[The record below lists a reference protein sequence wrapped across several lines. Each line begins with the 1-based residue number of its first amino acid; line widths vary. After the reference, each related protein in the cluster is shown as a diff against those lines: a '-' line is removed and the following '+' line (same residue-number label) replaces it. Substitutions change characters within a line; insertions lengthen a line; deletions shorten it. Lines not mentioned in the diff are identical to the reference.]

1 MPKIPL
7 RKIRVK
13 GNIAHVPLN
22 RGYTA
27 IIDAE
32 DVPLV
37 VGYNWTV
44 RVHRDLRYAY
54 RTERQGGKQRRIH
67 MHRVIANTPPN
78 YFTDHRD
85 GDGLNNRRCNL
96 RTADICE
103 NRQNS
108 PAHKTNTSGFKGVQK
123 IKNRDRWLSTIT
135 ARGINYYLGT
145 FKTAEEAHA
154 AYCEAAHRL
163 HGEFARTE

>member
-37 VGYNWTV
+37 AGYNWTV
-44 RVHRDLRYAY
+44 RVIRDLRYAY
-54 RTERQGGKQRRIH
+54 RNERKDGKQRRIH
-67 MHRVIANTPPN
+67 LHQVIAQTPVGME
-78 YFTDHRD
+78 TDHID
-85 GDGLNNRRCNL
+85 GNGLNNRRSNL
-96 RTADICE
+96 RHAT
-103 NRQNS
+103 RSQNS
-108 PAHKTNTSGFKGVQK
+108 WNTGPKKSNPIGYKGVVK
-123 IKNRDRWLSTIT
+123 TGRNGPYMATIRANGET
-135 ARGINYYLGT
+135 YKLGLFDT
-145 FKTAEEAHA
+145 PEEAHA